1 MIYIVIINEIFKI
14 NFLNSFYKVSFL
26 GLGWTSY
33 KNSVEPWTDGRY
45 SSLIFDLSKLEN
57 VGDNYFLDINFG
69 NKLLKKNE
77 YIDLEVTSN
86 GYEDN
91 QNYKF
96 LFNDQKDKKISLKIK
111 KSLLK
116 NNILIINF
124 KINGIINTD
133 FDNLIGIDQR
143 KIGLKINNLK
153 FRR

>member
-1 MIYIVIINEIFKI
+1 M
-14 NFLNSFYKVSFL
+14 
-26 GLGWTSY
+26 GWTSY
-33 KNSVEPWTDGRY
+33 KNSTEPWTDGNH
-45 SSLIFDLSKLEN
+45 SSLIFDLNKLED
-57 VGDNYFLDINFG
+57 VSDTYFLDINFG

-86 GYEDN
+86 VYGDN

-96 LFNDQKDKKISLKIK
+96 LFNDQKDKKISIKIK

-124 KINGIINTD
+124 KIKGIINTD